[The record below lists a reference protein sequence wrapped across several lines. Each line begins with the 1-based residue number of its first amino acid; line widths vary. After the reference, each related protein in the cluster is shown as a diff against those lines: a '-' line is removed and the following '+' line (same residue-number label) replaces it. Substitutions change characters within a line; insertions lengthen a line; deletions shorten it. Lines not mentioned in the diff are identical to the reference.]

1 MSSMRYLL
9 RPFALWWR
17 YFPQLAALYLLGVLG
32 RRAAIELAALVGYDN
47 DLWTSLIMPFAG
59 LARLG
64 SYVAMF
70 LVLRPAI
77 PALAALPRRSARRVD
92 VFTNVIA
99 PFFAIYLAWQLFA
112 EDWLA
117 FEQRALDYRVNEA
130 MLSPEVTELHPDSL
144 PGGSL
149 TVVLIFAALVI
160 RYVLGNFKDQLP
172 GWMIAIRVYVDA
184 LWVFLT
190 VSFAASQGL
199 TFFLNPTGWLA
210 ERRIVVWFNETRAD
224 VFSHFKLLESTWD
237 VVTWALKA
245 AFGGATI
252 PLLWLAIAGIIY
264 GVAQPKDWRGAAQ
277 RLVGPRA
284 DRVFDRTAAA
294 QKSLRARWSKLP
306 DVRRDEVR
314 RWIRSQLGNYQYIA
328 DAARLILHAGA
339 FALSLYVLAYLGLAW
354 LDMAGSFYRPEIRTG
369 YLLRGVAWLF
379 GPQPLT
385 FWKGVIDT
393 LAEIIHLIMEPL
405 RVCLI
410 ASVVGYC
417 LEQMPTREP
426 TAQAA
431 P

>member
-32 RRAAIELAALVGYDN
+32 RRAAIGLAALVGYDN

-77 PALAALPRRSARRVD
+77 PALAALPRRSARRID
-92 VFTNVIA
+92 VFTNIIA

-130 MLSPEVTELHPDSL
+130 MLSPGVTELHPDSL
-144 PGGSL
+144 PGGSV
-149 TVVLIFAALVI
+149 TVVLIFTALVI

-172 GWMIAIRVYVDA
+172 DWMIAIRVYVDA

-190 VSFAASQGL
+190 ASFAASQGL
-199 TFFLNPTGWLA
+199 TFFLNPTSWLA
-210 ERRIVVWFNETRAD
+210 ERRIVVWFNEIRAGL
-224 VFSHFKLLESTWD
+224 FSHLTLLESTWD
-237 VVTWALKA
+237 VVTWALKT

-252 PLLWLAIAGIIY
+252 PLLWLAIAAIIY

-294 QKSLRARWSKLP
+294 QKRLRARWSKLP
-306 DVRRDEVR
+306 DVRRDEAR
-314 RWIRSQLGNYQYIA
+314 GWFRSRLGNYQYIA
-328 DAARLILHAGA
+328 DSARLILHAGV
-339 FALSLYVLAYLGLAW
+339 FALSLYVLAYL
-354 LDMAGSFYRPEIRTG
+354 DRPEIRTG

-379 GPQPLT
+379 GPHPLT

-410 ASVVGYC
+410 ASVAGYC
-417 LEQMPTREP
+417 LEQVPKRAP